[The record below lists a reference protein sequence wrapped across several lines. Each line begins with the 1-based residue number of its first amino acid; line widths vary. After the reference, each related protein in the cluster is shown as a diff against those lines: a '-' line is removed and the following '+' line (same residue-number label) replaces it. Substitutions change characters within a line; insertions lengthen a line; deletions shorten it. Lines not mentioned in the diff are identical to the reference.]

1 MTLRR
6 TFIILI
12 LGIALWIT
20 GWGSLPANAG
30 LLTRSREN
38 VISTKELRETL
49 NAGLTGNFEKDTL
62 LVIGALRETL
72 ALADNDAKKSAAVTD
87 ARYKISAYASR
98 YRADPEKS
106 GLFSYTTMRTALNSL
121 ASYYNSTAR
130 RSVPDK
136 VRDRVLVELARAETA
151 IGQGR

>member
-1 MTLRR
+1 MLGRR
-6 TFIILI
+6 TFILLT
-12 LGIALWIT
+12 LGIILWFG
-20 GWGSLPANAG
+20 GWGNAPAAAG
-30 LLTRSREN
+30 LLTRNREN

-62 LVIGALRETL
+62 MVIGALRDTL
-72 ALADNDAKKSAAVTD
+72 ALADGDAQKPAAVTD

-106 GLFSYTTMRTALNSL
+106 GLYSYTTMRTALNSL

-136 VRDRVLVELARAETA
+136 VRDRVLVELQRAETA